1 MARRAGPLAEIS
13 PGDAEI
19 SASGLEKFSYKTR
32 HPGNRAEN
40 YHSAHV
46 KFADQKEPARS
57 LTSVQCSLFS
67 MFHLLY
73 KIVSFSQ
80 NISKN
85 SLISPQLINFP
96 HYNDSI
102 ELKY

>member
-1 MARRAGPLAEIS
+1 MARLAGPLAEIS

-46 KFADQKEPARS
+46 KFADQNYFGSMLAVFDVS
-57 LTSVQCSLFS
+57 SSV
-67 MFHLLY
+67 
-73 KIVSFSQ
+73 
-80 NISKN
+80 
-85 SLISPQLINFP
+85 
-96 HYNDSI
+96 
-102 ELKY
+102 

>member
-40 YHSAHV
+40 YSFV
-46 KFADQKEPARS
+46 FA
-57 LTSVQCSLFS
+57 
-67 MFHLLY
+67 
-73 KIVSFSQ
+73 
-80 NISKN
+80 
-85 SLISPQLINFP
+85 
-96 HYNDSI
+96 
-102 ELKY
+102 KYQ

>member
-46 KFADQKEPARS
+46 KFADQN
-57 LTSVQCSLFS
+57 
-67 MFHLLY
+67 HLLY

-85 SLISPQLINFP
+85 SLILLSSLTFHIIMIP
-96 HYNDSI
+96 
-102 ELKY
+102 

>member
-46 KFADQKEPARS
+46 KFADQKERGSHFNMAAVESSPDCESNRKI
-57 LTSVQCSLFS
+57 SV
-67 MFHLLY
+67 
-73 KIVSFSQ
+73 KTA
-80 NISKN
+80 
-85 SLISPQLINFP
+85 
-96 HYNDSI
+96 
-102 ELKY
+102 

>member
-1 MARRAGPLAEIS
+1 MAKRAGPLAEIS

-46 KFADQKEPARS
+46 KFADQKS
-57 LTSVQCSLFS
+57 SSV
-67 MFHLLY
+67 
-73 KIVSFSQ
+73 
-80 NISKN
+80 
-85 SLISPQLINFP
+85 
-96 HYNDSI
+96 
-102 ELKY
+102 

>member
-1 MARRAGPLAEIS
+1 MARRAGSLAEISPGDAEIS

-46 KFADQKEPARS
+46 KFADQKS
-57 LTSVQCSLFS
+57 SSV
-67 MFHLLY
+67 
-73 KIVSFSQ
+73 
-80 NISKN
+80 
-85 SLISPQLINFP
+85 
-96 HYNDSI
+96 
-102 ELKY
+102 

>member
-46 KFADQKEPARS
+46 KFADHVHWNRCACACALEPKHSARLPGWLSHINTSQTFVSLSGPAR
-57 LTSVQCSLFS
+57 LPGWLA
-67 MFHLLY
+67 
-73 KIVSFSQ
+73 
-80 NISKN
+80 
-85 SLISPQLINFP
+85 
-96 HYNDSI
+96 SI
-102 ELKY
+102 

>member
-46 KFADQKEPARS
+46 KFADQKERGSHFNMAAVESTVEPRYNEVS
-57 LTSVQCSLFS
+57 RYRKKCSL
-67 MFHLLY
+67 
-73 KIVSFSQ
+73 
-80 NISKN
+80 
-85 SLISPQLINFP
+85 
-96 HYNDSI
+96 
-102 ELKY
+102 